1 MTTSFVGGYVPKKGT
16 SERTEI
22 LILKVIAAHDLIN
35 KDFIGK
41 SDPYVNIDLVTT
53 SQGIKVIKTLRTKT
67 KRNTLNP
74 LFNEEFILR

>member
-1 MTTSFVGGYVPKKGT
+1 MTSFVGGYVPKKGS

-22 LILKVIAAHDLIN
+22 LKLKVIAAHDLMN
-35 KDFIGK
+35 KDVIGK
-41 SDPYVNIDLVTT
+41 SDPYVKIDLVTAL
-53 SQGIKVIKTLRTKT
+53 QGIKVIETLKTKT

>member
-41 SDPYVNIDLVTT
+41 SDPYVNIDLVT
-53 SQGIKVIKTLRTKT
+53 SLQGIKVIETLRTKT

>member
-22 LILKVIAAHDLIN
+22 LLLKVIAAHDLIN

-41 SDPYVNIDLVTT
+41 SDPYVNIDLVTA
-53 SQGIKVIKTLRTKT
+53 SQGVKVIKTLRTKT

>member
-41 SDPYVNIDLVTT
+41 SDPYVNIDLVTAP
-53 SQGIKVIKTLRTKT
+53 QGIKVIETLRTKT

>member
-1 MTTSFVGGYVPKKGT
+1 MTSFVGGYVPKKGS

-22 LILKVIAAHDLIN
+22 LKLKVIAAHDLMN
-35 KDFIGK
+35 KDVIGK
-41 SDPYVNIDLVTT
+41 SDPYVKIDLVTA
-53 SQGIKVIKTLRTKT
+53 SQCIKVIETLKTKT